1 MILLSVA
8 LWWPG
13 NAIAQNDFPPL
24 PPPFCGELA
33 EADCQLLADS
43 QDWMRYVSS
52 MNMSLTLNSSLA
64 GIPDIADEELI
75 FDMNMAMT
83 MQLDP
88 ALNEAMRDI
97 ATRSPEELLLSS
109 EEFGALVVDFY
120 ETLGMSMDFEM
131 ALPWLLIEAIEADEG
146 VLLPETI
153 AMSVRMVDGY
163 AYIDMDKF
171 AEMMPDLRA
180 EMEAEGVTGWIGID
194 VASQIRQE
202 VNQPGA
208 ASDMSAVDSMQASM
222 VFNQLMADETI
233 RALLEPYVTVE
244 RLADEMRDGEP
255 VAVFS
260 TSLNLTRMVA
270 NPDFTRLL
278 REAADMLIA
287 TSGEPVDEQELGMG
301 ILGIQMLTNMLA
313 RSFEFE
319 VLQVVGVDTPYLYD
333 QDIFLQLD
341 LSGLLALAAM
351 SGEELPEEL
360 RGAMPVFTFD
370 MNASYSDFD
379 AAPAVEKP
387 EGAQILPLDSLDQE
401 NINLIS

>member
-1 MILLSVA
+1 
-8 LWWPG
+8 
-13 NAIAQNDFPPL
+13 
-24 PPPFCGELA
+24 GEL
-33 EADCQLLADS
+33 
-43 QDWMRYVSS
+43 
-52 MNMSLTLNSSLA
+52 
-64 GIPDIADEELI
+64 
-75 FDMNMAMT
+75 
-83 MQLDP
+83 
-88 ALNEAMRDI
+88 
-97 ATRSPEELLLSS
+97 
-109 EEFGALVVDFY
+109 
-120 ETLGMSMDFEM
+120 
-131 ALPWLLIEAIEADEG
+131 
-146 VLLPETI
+146 
-153 AMSVRMVDGY
+153 
-163 AYIDMDKF
+163 
-171 AEMMPDLRA
+171 
-180 EMEAEGVTGWIGID
+180 
-194 VASQIRQE
+194 
-202 VNQPGA
+202 
-208 ASDMSAVDSMQASM
+208 
-222 VFNQLMADETI
+222 
-233 RALLEPYVTVE
+233 
-244 RLADEMRDGEP
+244 

-260 TSLNLTRMVA
+260 TSLNLSRMVA

-341 LSGLLALAAM
+341 LSGLLTLAAM